1 MNECEEIDLSREVNV
16 ISMDNEFNDK
26 LSEYRKQFYN
36 AEPEDISQSIGV
48 GAYKKYVIE
57 SLAHVTKRANLVLTD
72 ERADDLNFKC
82 LNLYGDK
89 LMIYLLDDPRRD
101 DKYIIVLKN
110 KDENYIYK
118 LQLLRNKLFLFG
130 NGNQFNN

>member
-26 LSEYRKQFYN
+26 LSKWLYDKDYRVIGCILNQI
-36 AEPEDISQSIGV
+36 EDIP
-48 GAYKKYVIE
+48 Y
-57 SLAHVTKRANLVLTD
+57 NLVLTD

-101 DKYIIVLKN
+101 DKYMIVLKN

-118 LQLLRNKLFLFG
+118 LQLLHNKLFLFG
-130 NGNQFNN
+130 NGNHKKRIRILNNNI